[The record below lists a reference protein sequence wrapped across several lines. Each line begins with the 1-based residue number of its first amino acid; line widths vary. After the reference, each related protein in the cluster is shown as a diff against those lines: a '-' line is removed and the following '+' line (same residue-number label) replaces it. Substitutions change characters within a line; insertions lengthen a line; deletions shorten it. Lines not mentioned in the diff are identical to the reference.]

1 MFLGFSPSPSRESL
15 IVEKDFVFRQTSF
28 FLVSFFGSRK
38 WMPIADI
45 LLGFHL
51 SFAYCS
57 RNPWFLKRDCNVP
70 PLA

>member
-15 IVEKDFVFRQTSF
+15 IVEKDFIFRQASS
-28 FLVSFFGSRK
+28 FLVSLFCSRK